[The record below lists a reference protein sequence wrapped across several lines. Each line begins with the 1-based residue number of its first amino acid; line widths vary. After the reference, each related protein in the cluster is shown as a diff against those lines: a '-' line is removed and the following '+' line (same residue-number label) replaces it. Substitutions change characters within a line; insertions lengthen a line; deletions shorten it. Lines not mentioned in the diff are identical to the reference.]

1 MSETPINDVSD
12 TAFWIAHHRALESA
26 RDDALFS
33 DPLAGLLAG
42 ERGREIARAMPHARV
57 IGWTVAIRT
66 RIIDEFIGAAVADGI
81 DAGVDAVLNLG
92 AGLDARPYRMDLPAS
107 LLWVEADYPRIV
119 EYKESRLAGERP
131 RCRLERAKVDLADAA
146 ARRALLAAVNARA
159 KRLLVL
165 TEGVVPYLSAAEAGA
180 LADDL
185 RGMDRAAGWVV
196 DYFSPAMMKYRE
208 RMGMGRAMRNAPF
221 RFKPA
226 DPFAFF
232 AEHGWRLREI
242 RYFADEAERL
252 GRPRPMPVPMR
263 LALKLLALFAPKERL
278 DRIRKF
284 AGYMVLEPSS
294 GNVN

>member
-1 MSETPINDVSD
+1 MSESPIDDVSD
-12 TAFWIAHHRALESA
+12 TAFWIAHHRAIESA
-26 RDDALFS
+26 RADALFR
-33 DPLAGLLAG
+33 DPFAARLAG

-66 RIIDEFIGAAVADGI
+66 RIIDEFIAAAIAD
-81 DAGVDAVLNLG
+81 GVDAVLNLG
-92 AGLDARPYRMDLPAS
+92 AGLDARPYRMELPAS

-119 EYKESRLAGERP
+119 EYKESRLTGERP
-131 RCRLERAKVDLADAA
+131 RCRLERAKLDLADAA

-165 TEGVVPYLSAAEAGA
+165 TEGVVPYLSAEEAGV

-185 RGMDRAAGWVV
+185 RGMDRATGWVV

-221 RFKPA
+221 KFKPV

-232 AEHGWRLREI
+232 AAHGWRLRDI
-242 RYFADEAERL
+242 RYFADEAAPL
-252 GRPRPMPVPMR
+252 GRPRPMPLPLR
-263 LALKLLALFAPKERL
+263 LALRLLALLAPQERFDAL
-278 DRIRKF
+278 RKF
-284 AGYMVLEPSS
+284 AGYMVLEPA
-294 GNVN
+294 

>member
-1 MSETPINDVSD
+1 
-12 TAFWIAHHRALESA
+12 
-26 RDDALFS
+26 
-33 DPLAGLLAG
+33 
-42 ERGREIARAMPHARV
+42 
-57 IGWTVAIRT
+57 VAIRT
-66 RIIDEFIGAAVADGI
+66 RIIDEFIAAAI
-81 DAGVDAVLNLG
+81 AEGVDAVLNLG

-119 EYKESRLAGERP
+119 EYKESRLAGMRP

-165 TEGVVPYLSAAEAGA
+165 TEGVVPYLSAEEAGA

-252 GRPRPMPVPMR
+252 GRPRPMPVPLR